1 MTAPSP
7 QADRFGAGNGTK
19 SGPAGGTA
27 GTANTG
33 SGGGG
38 SEGAPGAGGAG
49 GKGIV
54 VIRYRYQ

>member
-1 MTAPSP
+1 MAQVTVQNQDS
-7 QADRFGAGNGTK
+7 
-19 SGPAGGTA
+19 GGTA

-38 SEGAPGAGGAG
+38 SEVHQGGCG

-54 VIRYRYQ
+54 VIRYKYQ